1 MPKEESSNTAKQ
13 PKTANL
19 DTVIRRFTRHYSGKY
34 NDQRFV
40 PEHERKKRIADVAD
54 VVDS

>member
-1 MPKEESSNTAKQ
+1 MPKKERPNTAKQ

-19 DTVIRRFTRHYSGKY
+19 DTVIKRFTRHYSGKY
-34 NDQRFV
+34 NDQSVV
-40 PEHERKKRIADVAD
+40 PEHEREKRIAYVGD